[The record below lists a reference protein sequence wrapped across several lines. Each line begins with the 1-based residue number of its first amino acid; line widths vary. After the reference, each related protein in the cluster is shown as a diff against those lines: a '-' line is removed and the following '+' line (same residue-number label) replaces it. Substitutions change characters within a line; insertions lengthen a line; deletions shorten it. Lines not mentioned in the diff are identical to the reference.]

1 MDCNISYNIYIF
13 VYYNFN
19 VNIMLGD
26 NMRKVNWTAVVTW
39 SVMIITGCSTLY
51 AIIFMLRAIL

>member
-13 VYYNFN
+13 VYDIFN

-26 NMRKVNWTAVVTW
+26 SMRKVNWTAVITW